1 MRQNIAFVV
10 NSHNSCTHFILACDD
25 VVFIVTCG
33 WSLCVS
39 EQFFFSVTS
48 VPLLWKR
55 FHSLLFL
62 HKTIWSIFLEK
73 HIFGLSRI
81 CELYWR
87 QYEQP
92 VGKSIN
98 TQVVY
103 SSTKHRAIYK
113 DEWILCRALML
124 VVRFHTFKSDP
135 ICICLHQKDGFGQM
149 NWIQNYCLGCVTTG
163 YTMTTLNFI
172 HSLLQNIDSIA
183 KNVRPYVFI
192 FECWILYAYC
202 ATYFIHFSM
211 GLQSN
216 IKPGSRWYCPLHGGG
231 VTLGTHMNAKH
242 RKQ

>member
-1 MRQNIAFVV
+1 MCE
-10 NSHNSCTHFILACDD
+10 CTA
-25 VVFIVTCG
+25 
-33 WSLCVS
+33 
-39 EQFFFSVTS
+39 FFFSVTS
-48 VPLLWKR
+48 VLLLWKR
-55 FHSLLFL
+55 FNSLLLL

-73 HIFGLSRI
+73 HIAGVSRI

-98 TQVVY
+98 AQVIY
-103 SSTKHRAIYK
+103 ISRQNIERIYK
-113 DEWILCRALML
+113 DEWILCRALIL

-172 HSLLQNIDSIA
+172 HSVLQNIDSIA

-211 GLQSN
+211 ELPSN
-216 IKPGSRWYCPLHGGG
+216 MEPPL
-231 VTLGTHMNAKH
+231 
-242 RKQ
+242 

>member
-1 MRQNIAFVV
+1 MCE
-10 NSHNSCTHFILACDD
+10 CT
-25 VVFIVTCG
+25 V
-33 WSLCVS
+33 
-39 EQFFFSVTS
+39 FFFSITS
-48 VPLLWKR
+48 VLLLWKH
-55 FHSLLFL
+55 FNSLLLL

-98 TQVVY
+98 AQVIY
-103 SSTKHRAIYK
+103 IFLDKTSSEFTRMNEYY
-113 DEWILCRALML
+113 
-124 VVRFHTFKSDP
+124 VVRSFWSCVFTHSNQTPYAFVYTK
-135 ICICLHQKDGFGQM
+135 KDGFGQM

-211 GLQSN
+211 ELPSN
-216 IKPGSRWYCPLHGGG
+216 MKPPL
-231 VTLGTHMNAKH
+231 
-242 RKQ
+242 